1 MGCSMN
7 SSTIEELYNL
17 SKDYHNV
24 ISVLNRTLRTSK
36 ECNINGLVVKR
47 INDEIYV
54 ERRENNKII
63 NTIYFKIS
71 DNPYRIIY
79 IQKREKEGN
88 LSLRKR
94 ISLVVNN
101 NNNPLIPRN
110 PNLEEITIITN
121 IFNIILS
128 RKINHKTRKKVLTNT
143 RY

>member
-7 SSTIEELYNL
+7 SSTIEELYNI

-94 ISLVVNN
+94 ISLVANN

-128 RKINHKTRKKVLTNT
+128 RKTNHKTRKKVLTNI

>member
-24 ISVLNRTLRTSK
+24 ISILNRTLRTSK

-94 ISLVVNN
+94 MSLVATN

-110 PNLEEITIITN
+110 PNLEEITVITN

-128 RKINHKTRKKVLTNT
+128 RKTNHKTRKKVLTNT